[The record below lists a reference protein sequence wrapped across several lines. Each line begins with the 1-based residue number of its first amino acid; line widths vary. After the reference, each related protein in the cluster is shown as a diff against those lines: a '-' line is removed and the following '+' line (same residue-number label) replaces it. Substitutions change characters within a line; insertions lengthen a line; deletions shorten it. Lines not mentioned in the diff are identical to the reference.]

1 MNWRTLGEIAMEVP
15 AMKPTRRVEQNGEGF
30 IVYVKP
36 PAFFNQEEVSVHL
49 TADQYKRYLLWR
61 EGAGMIQDMLDDVSD
76 DDREK
81 LMTGLTDENFRK
93 AWPFE

>member
-1 MNWRTLGEIAMEVP
+1 MKISGMIA
-15 AMKPTRRVEQNGEGF
+15 TRRAVQDGDGF

-36 PAFFNQEEVSVHL
+36 PAFIQPEEVAVRL

-61 EGAGMIQDMLDDVSD
+61 EGVGTIQDMLDDVSV

-81 LMTGLTDENFRK
+81 LISGLTDENFRK
-93 AWPFE
+93 AWDA